1 MPSVLWSAGRLHR
14 CIMELRD
21 GKFVAFWFVCLYSWF
36 FDIVS
41 FIFLFVFFSW
51 LVVGGFD
58 SCFIL
63 SSLGFHGPIRRARI
77 FFQMGWWTNH
87 HRGFGWTFADTVC
100 LILAL
105 STGTRFLSTVY
116 YPCRKSFFLY
126 GYLRWRERFRV
137 HISEAWCKGS
147 AGLGIWIHNQ
157 VNLGFH

>member
-1 MPSVLWSAGRLHR
+1 MPSVLWSAARLHR
-14 CIMELRD
+14 CIVELWD
-21 GKFVAFWFVCLYSWF
+21 ENIVAFWFVCLYSWF
-36 FDIVS
+36 FNIGS
-41 FIFLFVFFSW
+41 FIFWFVFFSW
-51 LVVGGFD
+51 LVVGGFV

-63 SSLGFHGPIRRARI
+63 SSLGFHDPIRRARI

-116 YPCRKSFFLY
+116 YPCRKSFFLVWVPA
-126 GYLRWRERFRV
+126 LFWERFRV
-137 HISEAWCKGS
+137 HISEAWWVQK
-147 AGLGIWIHNQ
+147 LGICIHKQ